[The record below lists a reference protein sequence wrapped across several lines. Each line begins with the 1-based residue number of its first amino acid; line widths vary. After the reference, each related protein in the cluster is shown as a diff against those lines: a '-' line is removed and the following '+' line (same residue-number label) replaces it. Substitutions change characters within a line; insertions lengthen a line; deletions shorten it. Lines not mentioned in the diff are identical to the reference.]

1 MPKPKSDK
9 NQSKSENTTPPPKES
24 KLLAVVKRPP
34 EPTPEVAPEAAPE
47 ATSEI
52 ASETTPETAPE
63 KDPKTTPEVVA
74 ESLDNAQ
81 APSAE
86 GKQLLLAKPPAR
98 EKMEQPASQ
107 AVEASD
113 AKTEANTSKE
123 APLKPPERPKR
134 VISAPVSGGGTGGGG
149 GGADYS
155 RTEKPYKKSF
165 DKKPQQPPY
174 KKLETATNNAGED
187 FAVGEKI
194 LVGTS
199 NFGEYSVVISFIYQ
213 APDGSIWASYSP
225 AGEQDQKHPWRW
237 GCCRMEGLKKDPTSN
252 EPQEVS

>member
-9 NQSKSENTTPPPKES
+9 KQSKSENTTPPPQES
-24 KLLAVVKRPP
+24 KLLALVKRPSEPVP
-34 EPTPEVAPEAAPE
+34 EP
-47 ATSEI
+47 
-52 ASETTPETAPE
+52 TPETAPE
-63 KDPKTTPEVVA
+63 PTPEQIAKPASEEIAAEANSEAVA
-74 ESLDNAQ
+74 QPLDDAQ
-81 APSAE
+81 TPSAE
-86 GKQLLLAKPPAR
+86 EKQPLLAKPPAR
-98 EKMEQPASQ
+98 EKIEQPASQ
-107 AVEASD
+107 AVEVSD
-113 AKTEANTSKE
+113 AKTETNTSKE
-123 APLKPPERPKR
+123 APLKSPERPKR
-134 VISAPVSGGGTGGGG
+134 VISTPVSGGGGSATGGGG
-149 GGADYS
+149 DYS
-155 RTEKPYKKSF
+155 KPEKPYKKSF

-174 KKLETATNNAGED
+174 KKLETATNDGGES
-187 FAVGEKI
+187 FTVGEKI

>member
-9 NQSKSENTTPPPKES
+9 KQSKSENTTPSPQES

-34 EPTPEVAPEAAPE
+34 EPAPEPAPEAAPE
-47 ATSEI
+47 
-52 ASETTPETAPE
+52 TTPEPALETAKE
-63 KDPKTTPEVVA
+63 ATPEAVA
-74 ESLDNAQ
+74 QTLEDTQ
-81 APSAE
+81 TPSAE
-86 GKQLLLAKPPAR
+86 EKQPLLAKPPAR
-98 EKMEQPASQ
+98 EKIEQPSSQ
-107 AVEASD
+107 AAEASN
-113 AKTEANTSKE
+113 AKTTGTDASKE
-123 APLKPPERPKR
+123 APLKSPERPKR
-134 VISAPVSGGGTGGGG
+134 VISSPASGGGTGGGG
-149 GGADYS
+149 DYS
-155 RTEKPYKKSF
+155 RPTDKPFKKSF

-174 KKLETATNNAGED
+174 KKLETATNDGGES

-252 EPQEVS
+252 EPQNEPQEVS